1 MGIASRRTAQR
12 RRGAGQSR
20 ADFGQER
27 AAGRQERANLQI
39 SRALS
44 ELGNVARSLQQTET
58 ENEKTWWGGAPVVP
72 ATIPEWDAESLGHCF
87 FSDSNIVKTAA
98 APPLAAVVIPAARR
112 LAADH
117 GLLAGVV
124 SVLVRAVVFDSVKAS
139 DPALDPFLDL
149 LAPAVEKEIEYAAAN
164 DGYSNG
170 PLSHFDM
177 FPLFYATLAVV
188 GHDDTL
194 TALLPVL
201 ARHFD
206 AALIGTGVT
215 TLTGVQIT
223 EALFRALLQDYLF
236 EDPED
241 ADLVARLEQE
251 TTHGTG
257 LMQLALSTPV
267 APEDAFRAGLAV
279 LAVFAELCRTNA
291 KSILGT

>member
-1 MGIASRRTAQR
+1 MGTASRRKAQR

-20 ADFGQER
+20 ADFEQER
-27 AAGRQERANLQI
+27 AAGRQEGANLQV

-44 ELGNVARSLQQTET
+44 ELGNVARSVEQTET
-58 ENEKTWWGGAPVVP
+58 ENVKAWWGGAPVVP
-72 ATIPEWDAESLGHCF
+72 ATIPEWDAKSLGHYF

-98 APPLAAVVIPAARR
+98 APPLAAVVIPAARK
-112 LAADH
+112 LAADR
-117 GLLAGVV
+117 GLLTGVV
-124 SVLVRAVVFDSVKAS
+124 SVLIRAVVFDSVKAS

-170 PLSHFDM
+170 LLSHFDM

-223 EALFRALLQDYLF
+223 EALFRALLKDYLF

-257 LMQLALSTPV
+257 LMQLVLSTPV
-267 APEDAFRAGLAV
+267 APEDAFRAGLAL
-279 LAVFAELCRTNA
+279 LAELAELCRTNS
-291 KSILGT
+291 KSILRT